1 MEKNLEVL
9 ELLCIFAALFTNEYH
24 FYIYLLKLIRM
35 KKILLSVAMLSMAL
49 GGRAETQ
56 GVCQGWPADYD
67 GVMLQGFWWDGYEAA
82 KWTNL
87 EAKADE
93 LSQYFNLI
101 WVPNSGTV
109 TSNPNATTQG
119 PSMGYD
125 PCYWLHHNSCFGT
138 EDELRSMINTYKS
151 LNVGIIEDVVINHKK
166 GQKSWLDFPD
176 EEVTVGNIT
185 YKIDWKGHPENYIT
199 CNDDCN
205 SQGYATHGGY
215 DTGDD
220 FPGFRDLDHTSS
232 VTQEN
237 IINYLQFLKNGL
249 GYVGFRYD
257 LVKGYAPGFIKDY
270 NDASMPEFSVGE
282 YWDDQT
288 SIQNWIMNTGNRSAA
303 FDFPLKY
310 KINQA
315 ISNGDYS
322 AFNWKSFAFDPNF
335 SKYAVTFVDN
345 HDTGREDH
353 SKLVNNWSAANAFI
367 LASPGTPCIW
377 YKHYLADASNIQ
389 KMIMARKACGITNTY
404 CIVEQQ
410 EAVNDNSGYILKTVG
425 HKGSL
430 YLQLGS
436 AVGDTP
442 YGYEFV
448 CSGDSYKLYSSIN
461 DFASVTVSPN
471 GGNFT
476 TSSQKVTFTVM
487 NAIENGASYKVGDSE
502 TWTPITEDPIY
513 IGEGV
518 DNNTDIT
525 VYWRATGSDEVE
537 HTGSVTFTKRASYP
551 KPIVENND
559 EVSVFFETDQKDVKI
574 WAWVENGDNY
584 TGGAWENKPSMIPM
598 GVNSA
603 GKLVYK
609 WTYDG
614 DLLGKPGK
622 VLFIDGSNQTDD
634 FAFVNHGYYTASGL
648 LYKLENNTVYFDNTV
663 SDWDHVY
670 YYAWTKNGECEHE
683 WPGVELNARTDGLYE
698 VSNLDGI
705 YTSIIFNDPDAT
717 GVKQTEDLTVVDGKT
732 YSLEANTVYFD
743 NSQVKWDKVY
753 YYAYTKDESPKEK
766 WPGEVVTTTDD
777 RGFFKVTLL
786 DAYTTVIFNDGTTNG
801 SQVGVNQTENLAVVD
816 GEVYTISVATINTV
830 SLPGSFN
837 GWNQSAFM
845 TAGDNNTWTASLDL
859 TNDDQDVR
867 FKLLVNGNNW
877 LEYKD
882 ISFNVP
888 KDTWVADNGDTNI
901 RLNNATTNYKT
912 YLFTATW
919 TPCTSASAGWTL
931 KIEGVDPRQP
941 LRTLTV
947 AGTESL
953 LGSSWDPTDVSN
965 DMTFCDDGTCY
976 YLTKTV
982 YLAAGEYEFKVVN
995 DHNWDKGSYGDQNNN
1010 NYKFNIGS
1018 PGLYEVSFYYHP
1030 SDNHLSHNVVSKD
1043 VLEIVDGEPFEAGG
1057 NFANSSVAIAT
1068 YYRAFKNNWG
1078 TLCLPFEIKSS
1089 YNGVTFYQLDEV
1101 NSVDKVLT
1109 FTDVSTVAAGQPVIY
1124 KAEDGVA
1131 LDIEENDVAVAG
1143 APITSDPVSG
1153 WTLHGTFTNQTGLN
1167 APSGEYL
1174 YYIASNQFWQGID
1187 TNMATYRAWFT
1198 ANTDLL
1204 SGDMEAPF
1212 RIEVGD
1218 EQDIRVVEQE
1228 DGSVKV
1234 YYDLQGRRLGQ
1245 TRKGL
1250 VIENGKLIF
1259 VK

>member
-1 MEKNLEVL
+1 
-9 ELLCIFAALFTNEYH
+9 
-24 FYIYLLKLIRM
+24 M
-35 KKILLSVAMLSMAL
+35 KKILLSVAMLCMAL
-49 GGRAETQ
+49 GGRALADN
-56 GVCQGWPADYD
+56 VCEGWRADYD
-67 GVMLQGFWWDGYEAA
+67 GVMLQAFWWDGYEDA

-87 EAKADE
+87 ESKADE

-109 TSNPNATTQG
+109 TSNPKATTQG
-119 PSMGYD
+119 TSMGYD
-125 PCYWLHHNSCFGT
+125 PCFWLSHNSCFGT
-138 EDELRSMINTYKS
+138 EAELRSMINTFK
-151 LNVGIIEDVVINHKK
+151 LKGVGIIEDVVINHKK
-166 GQKSWLDFPD
+166 GQTSWLDFPD
-176 EEVTVGNIT
+176 EEVTVGNET
-185 YKIDWKGHPENYIT
+185 YTIDWNGAPEDYIT

-205 SQGYATHGGY
+205 YQGYATHGNY

-220 FPGFRDLDHTSS
+220 FPGFRDLDHTKDL
-232 VTQEN
+232 TQNN
-237 IINYLQFLKNGL
+237 IITYLKFLKNEL

-270 NDASMPEFSVGE
+270 NDAAMPEFSVGE

-322 AFNWKSFAFDPNF
+322 AFDWKSFAFDPNF
-335 SKYAVTFVDN
+335 SQYAVTFVDN

-404 CIVEQQ
+404 CIVEEQYP
-410 EAVNDNSGYILKTVG
+410 VNNTGYILKTVG

-430 YLQLGS
+430 YLQLGT

-442 YGYEFV
+442 YGYQFV
-448 CSGDSYKLYSSIN
+448 CGGDSYKLYSSIN

-487 NAIENGASYKVGDSE
+487 NAIENGASYKVGDGE
-502 TWTPITEDPIY
+502 TWTPITEDHIY
-513 IGEGV
+513 IG
-518 DNNTDIT
+518 DNVEYNTDIP
-525 VYWRATGSDEVE
+525 VYWRATGSDGVP
-537 HTGSVTFTKRASYP
+537 HSGSVTFTKRASYP

-574 WAWVENGDNY
+574 WAWRDNVNY
-584 TGGAWENKPSMIPM
+584 TGDAWVNKPSMTPM

-614 DLLGKPGK
+614 NLTDAPAK
-622 VLFIDGSNQTDD
+622 VLFIDGSNQTPD
-634 FAFVNHGYYTASGL
+634 FDFVNHGYYTAKGL
-648 LYKLENNTVYFDNTV
+648 DYKLEENTVYFDNSV
-663 SDWDHVY
+663 SGWNNVY

-683 WPGVELNARTDGLYE
+683 WPGVALEARADGKYE
-698 VSNLDGI
+698 VSELDGI
-705 YTSIIFNDPDAT
+705 YTSIIFNDPYAT

-801 SQVGVNQTENLAVVD
+801 SQVGVNQTENLAVED
-816 GEVYTISVATINTV
+816 EKVYTIDVAMVNSVIFAN
-830 SLPGSFN
+830 SLNDWSNPITMEQKTGEE
-837 GWNQSAFM
+837 
-845 TAGDNNTWTASLDL
+845 NTWSCSFDL
-859 TNDDQDVR
+859 TNVTNNVE
-867 FKLLVNGNNW
+867 FKLLVNEKQW
-877 LEYKD
+877 LGYNEV
-882 ISFNVP
+882 SLSVP
-888 KDTWVADNGDTNI
+888 KYTWVSGNSGSNI
-901 RLNNATTNYKT
+901 TLNNYTTNYKT
-912 YLFTATW
+912 YRITATW
-919 TPCTSASAGWTL
+919 TPSASAKQGWTV
-931 KIEGVDPRQP
+931 KIEGVEPRDP
-941 LRTLTV
+941 LMTLTV
-947 AGTESL
+947 AGTEAL
-953 LGSSWDPTDVSN
+953 LGSPWNAADESN
-965 DMTFCDDGTCY
+965 DMTFCEDGTCY
-976 YLTKTV
+976 YLTKMV
-982 YLAAGEYEFKVVN
+982 YLAAGDYEFKVVK
-995 DHNWDKGSYGDQNNN
+995 DHDWEHGSYGDQHGN
-1010 NYKFNIGS
+1010 NYNFNVGS
-1018 PGLYEVSFYYHP
+1018 PGLYEVSFYYHQT
-1030 SDNHLSHNVVSKD
+1030 DNHLSHNVVLKD

-1057 NFANSSVAIAT
+1057 NFTNNSTVAIAS
-1068 YYRAFKNNWG
+1068 YHRAFKNNWG
-1078 TLCLPFEIKSS
+1078 TLCLPFAITKK
-1089 YNGVTFYQLDEV
+1089 YPGVKFYQLGA
-1101 NSVDKVLT
+1101 VDTGNKVLT
-1109 FTDVSTVAAGQPVIY
+1109 FEETASVEAGQPVVY
-1124 KAEDGVA
+1124 KAEDGVD
-1131 LDIEENDVAVAG
+1131 LNFTEVDVAVSAT
-1143 APITSDPVSG
+1143 TSTVIKDD
-1153 WTLHGTFTNQTGLN
+1153 WTLNGTFKALNEYNPSSGL
-1167 APSGEYL
+1167 L
-1174 YYIASNQFWQGID
+1174 YFIASNQFWQGED
-1187 TNMATYRAWFT
+1187 TNIAAYRAYYT
-1198 ANTDLL
+1198 TTVDL
-1204 SGDMEAPF
+1204 GDVNPKAPY
-1212 RIEVGD
+1212 RISIGEEG
-1218 EQDIRVVEQE
+1218 QDIKLVESK
-1228 DGSVKV
+1228 DGTVKL
-1234 YYDLQGRRLGQ
+1234 YYDLQGRRLGEAQ
-1245 TRKGL
+1245 KGL